1 MEIHYTTTA
10 ADAFQLIE
18 WKRENNFR
26 LWFALGGYKI
36 LLLTI
41 LWSLV
46 AYEIYHTLIFNL
58 QMQAINLFGITLPY
72 LVFPLFMFVLA
83 LVGTIKIRK
92 RANFLENPHIRQK
105 IEAECEQAAAEATT
119 RTLRITNETMT
130 VEKNAESREYASKDV
145 KISEYKDI
153 ILVQPKQKKHF
164 FVIGKT
170 QLTAEQEASL
180 LNWGKN

>member
-18 WKRENNFR
+18 WERENNFR

-41 LWSLV
+41 LWSLA

-58 QMQAINLFGITLPY
+58 QLQAINLFGMALPY
-72 LVFPLFMFVLA
+72 VVLPLLMFVLA
-83 LVGTIKIRK
+83 FVSTIKFRK
-92 RANFLENPHIRQK
+92 RTNLLENPNIRQK
-105 IEAECEQAAAEATT
+105 VEVECEQAAAEATP
-119 RTLRITNETMT
+119 RTLRITNETLT
-130 VEKNAESREYASKDV
+130 VEKNTESRAYTRTDL

-153 ILVQPKQKKHF
+153 ILVRPKIKKHF
-164 FVIGKT
+164 FIIGKT
-170 QLTAEQEASL
+170 QLTAEQAASL
-180 LNWGKN
+180 LSWGKN

>member
-18 WKRENNFR
+18 WERENNFR

-46 AYEIYHTLIFNL
+46 IYEIYHTMIFNL
-58 QMQAINLFGITLPY
+58 QFQAINLFGMTLPY
-72 LVFPLFMFVLA
+72 LVLPLLMFVVA
-83 LVGTIKIRK
+83 FVGTIKFIK
-92 RANFLENPHIRQK
+92 RINLLENPNIRQK
-105 IEAECEQAAAEATT
+105 VEAECEQTVAEATP

-130 VEKNAESREYASKDV
+130 VEKNTESREYTRADL

-153 ILVQPKQKKHF
+153 ILVRPKIKKHF
-164 FVIGKT
+164 FIIGKT
-170 QLTAEQEASL
+170 QLTAEQVASL
-180 LNWGKN
+180 LSWWE